1 MEGSVTRSERL
12 LYHQIHPLK
21 LATDW
26 ATGAISYALLWRR
39 QFWPALFVQLVPA
52 LAVCGALIRWADLEP
67 QRRSAFGHYVERSM
81 TPAMQ
86 GLRLAS
92 NVVMSL
98 GAWYRRPG
106 VLASGSLLILFGWL
120 RGRLFPKRGS

>member
-1 MEGSVTRSERL
+1 MTFQEKQ

-26 ATGAISYALLWRR
+26 GTGSLSFYLLWRR
-39 QFWPALFVQLVPA
+39 RLRAALIVQCIPEIV
-52 LAVCGALIRWADLEP
+52 VSGALIRWADLEP
-67 QRRSAFGHYVERSM
+67 QKQSAFGRYVEEYL

-86 GLRLAS
+86 GLRFAG
-92 NVVMSL
+92 NAVMSL

-106 VLASGSLLILFGWL
+106 LLVVGLLIILGGWL
-120 RGRLFPKRGS
+120 RGKLFP